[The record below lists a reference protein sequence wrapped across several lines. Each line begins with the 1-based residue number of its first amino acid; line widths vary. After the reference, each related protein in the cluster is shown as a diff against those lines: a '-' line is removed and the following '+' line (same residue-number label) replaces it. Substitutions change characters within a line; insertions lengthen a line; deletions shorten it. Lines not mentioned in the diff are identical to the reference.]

1 MGDAL
6 NAGPLGPRTVHVCLD
21 MQRLFAPGG
30 PWPTP
35 WAPRILPAVAELAA
49 HMPERTVFTRFLPP
63 QQPDALPGMWRA
75 FYAKWRD
82 LTREAID
89 PALLHIVP
97 ELARFAPP
105 ARIADKARYSA
116 FNAPALPP
124 LLAASGADTLI
135 LSGAETDICVLATV
149 FDAVDLGFRT
159 IVARDAV
166 CSSSDTGHD
175 AVLSML
181 ERRLSVQVEVAD
193 VADILGRWNPRA
205 VA

>member
-1 MGDAL
+1 ML
-6 NAGPLGPRTVHVCLD
+6 KAGPLGPRTVHVCLD

-30 PWPTP
+30 PWPAP

-63 QQPDALPGMWRA
+63 PQPDALPGMWRA

-89 PALLHIVP
+89 PALLDIVP

-105 ARIADKARYSA
+105 ARIMDKARYSA
-116 FNAPALPP
+116 FTAPGLPSF
-124 LLAASGADTLI
+124 LAASGANTLI
-135 LSGAETDICVLATV
+135 LSGAETDICVLATL
-149 FDAVDLGFRT
+149 FDAVDVGFRT

-166 CSSSDTGHD
+166 CSSSDAGHD

-181 ERRLSVQVEVAD
+181 EHRLSVQVEVAD